1 MFGTFWKDSEV
12 RTLRI
17 PRILSISA
25 AAFTLAL
32 AMITSASAAEAAPDA
47 KAADPCGNHTHQVLD
62 TQYRYWRNCITT
74 SEKINIDKILWPDEK
89 ICVGAGSDTPLGP
102 TNAVRGASRVG
113 DC

>member
-1 MFGTFWKDSEV
+1 MKTP
-12 RTLRI
+12 RI
-17 PRILSISA
+17 PRILGFGA
-25 AAFTLAL
+25 VAFTLAL
-32 AMITSASAAEAAPDA
+32 TMITSANAAEATPAT
-47 KAADPCGNHTHQVLD
+47 KATDPCGNHTHQVLD

-89 ICVGAGSDTPLGP
+89 ICVAAGSDTPLGP